1 MDSSLKL
8 LRTVRLFLLVTIV
21 LYAAIAERF
30 GPAPKAQAPLVFY
43 TITAV
48 AISLIATMF
57 AIRRGRLAKMEKV
70 LSTQQEDTAAL
81 NPWRATYLLIF
92 MACEAIALYGL
103 VLRFLGFTFMQV
115 TPFYVAGFVLLLYF
129 APRRPSNA
137 IG

>member
-43 TITAV
+43 AITAV

-57 AIRRGRLAKMEKV
+57 AIRRGRLAKLEKV
-70 LSTQQEDTAAL
+70 LSSHQEDTATL
-81 NPWRATYLLIF
+81 NPWRSTYLLIF

-115 TPFYVAGFVLLLYF
+115 TPFYIAGFALMLHF

>member
-1 MDSSLKL
+1 MDRSLKL

-30 GPAPKAQAPLVFY
+30 GPTPKAQAPLVFY
-43 TITAV
+43 AITAV

-57 AIRRGRLAKMEKV
+57 AIRRGRLAKLEKI
-70 LSTQQEDTAAL
+70 LSSHQEDTAAL

-92 MACEAIALYGL
+92 VACEAIALYGL

-115 TPFYVAGFVLLLYF
+115 TPFYIAGFVLMLYF

>member
-8 LRTVRLFLLVTIV
+8 LRTVRLFLLATIV
-21 LYAAIAERF
+21 LYAAMAEHF
-30 GPAPKAQAPLVFY
+30 GPAPKAQPPIVFY
-43 TITAV
+43 AITGV
-48 AISLIATMF
+48 AISLIATIL
-57 AIRRGRLAKMEKV
+57 AIRRGRLAKLEKI
-70 LSTQQEDTAAL
+70 LSCDQEDIAAL

-103 VLRFLGFTFMQV
+103 VLRFLGFTFTQV
-115 TPFYVAGFVLLLYF
+115 ASFYIAGFVLMLYF

>member
-8 LRTVRLFLLVTIV
+8 LRTVRLFLLATIV

-30 GPAPKAQAPLVFY
+30 GPAAKAQAPLVFY
-43 TITAV
+43 VITAV
-48 AISLIATMF
+48 VISLIATLFGM
-57 AIRRGRLAKMEKV
+57 RRGRLAKLEKI
-70 LSTQQEDTAAL
+70 LSSNQEDLAAL
-81 NPWRATYLLIF
+81 KPWRATYLLIF

-103 VLRFLGFTFMQV
+103 VLRFLGFTFTQV
-115 TPFYVAGFVLLLYF
+115 VPFYLAGVVLMLYF

>member
-8 LRTVRLFLLVTIV
+8 LRSVRLFLLVTIV

-30 GPAPKAQAPLVFY
+30 GPAPKAQAPLIFY
-43 TITAV
+43 AITAV

-57 AIRRGRLAKMEKV
+57 AIRRGRLAKLEKV
-70 LSTQQEDTAAL
+70 LSSDQEDTAAL
-81 NPWRATYLLIF
+81 NPWRATYLLLF

-103 VLRFLGFTFMQV
+103 VLRFQGFTLMQIA
-115 TPFYVAGFVLLLYF
+115 PFYIAGFVLMLYF
-129 APRRPSNA
+129 APRRPTNA

>member
-57 AIRRGRLAKMEKV
+57 AIRRGRLAKIEKV

>member
-1 MDSSLKL
+1 MDSSLRM
-8 LRTVRLFLLVTIV
+8 LRTVRLFLLATIV

-43 TITAV
+43 AITAV

-57 AIRRGRLAKMEKV
+57 AIRRGRLAKLEKI
-70 LSTQQEDTAAL
+70 LSSNQEDIAAL
-81 NPWRATYLLIF
+81 KPWRATYLLIF
-92 MACEAIALYGL
+92 MACEAVALYGL
-103 VLRFLGFTFMQV
+103 VLRFLGFSFTQV
-115 TPFYVAGFVLLLYF
+115 APFYIAGFVLMLYF

>member
-8 LRTVRLFLLVTIV
+8 LRSVRLFLLVTIV

-30 GPAPKAQAPLVFY
+30 GPAPKAQAPLIFY
-43 TITAV
+43 AITAV

-57 AIRRGRLAKMEKV
+57 AIRRGRLAKLEKV
-70 LSTQQEDTAAL
+70 LSSDQEDTAAL
-81 NPWRATYLLIF
+81 NPWRATYLLLF

-103 VLRFLGFTFMQV
+103 VLRFQGFTLMQIA
-115 TPFYVAGFVLLLYF
+115 PFHIAGFVLMLYF
-129 APRRPSNA
+129 APRRPTNA

>member
-1 MDSSLKL
+1 MDNSLKL
-8 LRTVRLFLLVTIV
+8 LRTVRLFLLATIV

-43 TITAV
+43 VITAV
-48 AISLIATMF
+48 VISVIATLFGM
-57 AIRRGRLAKMEKV
+57 RRGRLAKLEKL
-70 LSTQQEDTAAL
+70 LSSNQEDVAAL
-81 NPWRATYLLIF
+81 KPWRATHLLIF

-103 VLRFLGFTFMQV
+103 VLRFLGFTFTQV
-115 TPFYVAGFVLLLYF
+115 VPFYLAGVVLMLYF

>member
-30 GPAPKAQAPLVFY
+30 GPAPKAQAPLIFY
-43 TITAV
+43 AITAV

-57 AIRRGRLAKMEKV
+57 AIRRGRLAKLEKV
-70 LSTQQEDTAAL
+70 LSSDQEDTAAL
-81 NPWRATYLLIF
+81 NPWRATYLLLF

-103 VLRFLGFTFMQV
+103 VLRFQGFTLMQIA
-115 TPFYVAGFVLLLYF
+115 PFYIAGFVLMLYF
-129 APRRPSNA
+129 APRRPTNA